1 MKQLAPSILSADF
14 ICLGEQLKQLQKLCI
29 HYLHIDVMDGMFVPS
44 ISFGMPVIASL
55 RKHTD
60 MFFDVHLMI
69 EEPIRYVNALR
80 QAGADGLTVHAEA
93 CTDLPGT
100 IAAIRESGAK
110 PAVCLSPKTPLSKLD
125 GILDQVDMV
134 LIMGVEPGFGG
145 QTLIWD
151 TLEKVKQLHKIRK
164 EQGLFFKIEIDGGV
178 TKENARAVAA
188 CGVDIVVAGTAVF
201 RGDIEENIHVL
212 QEETRRDKMLL
223 ENIPLGRTLEIY
235 IDREGYRYRLVSKV
249 EEAKSNQVCV
259 SLIASNGR
267 AFQFHAE
274 DDICI
279 VYRDADRLWEWTKV
293 KAGIAKLD
301 GEPVHIFQ
309 INDKGHSY
317 NRRNAYRV
325 QIGEETLIGY
335 YDVPGA
341 PRRLSEPPSPA
352 DEEEN
357 ADVIE
362 EIEPEIVRGVIKDV
376 SESGV
381 GLYSDFEFQLE
392 DGMFFDI
399 PSPYGMLHCRAEVVR
414 RDELRATNHKF
425 NFYYGC
431 EMTMTDRKLMKYIY
445 DIQIDILK
453 KTRGQ

>member
-1 MKQLAPSILSADF
+1 
-14 ICLGEQLKQLQKLCI
+14 
-29 HYLHIDVMDGMFVPS
+29 
-44 ISFGMPVIASL
+44 
-55 RKHTD
+55 
-60 MFFDVHLMI
+60 
-69 EEPIRYVNALR
+69 
-80 QAGADGLTVHAEA
+80 
-93 CTDLPGT
+93 
-100 IAAIRESGAK
+100 
-110 PAVCLSPKTPLSKLD
+110 
-125 GILDQVDMV
+125 
-134 LIMGVEPGFGG
+134 
-145 QTLIWD
+145 
-151 TLEKVKQLHKIRK
+151 
-164 EQGLFFKIEIDGGV
+164 
-178 TKENARAVAA
+178 
-188 CGVDIVVAGTAVF
+188 
-201 RGDIEENIHVL
+201 
-212 QEETRRDKMLL
+212 MLL

-317 NRRNAYRV
+317 SRRNAYRV

-445 DIQIDILK
+445 DIQRDILK
-453 KTRGQ
+453 KTEGSSILSFFGDSNLIRCNGIRCLQCRF

>member
-1 MKQLAPSILSADF
+1 M
-14 ICLGEQLKQLQKLCI
+14 KQLQKLCI

-93 CTDLPGT
+93 CADLPGT

-145 QTLIWD
+145 QTLIWE

-212 QEETRRDKMLL
+212 QEETTRRDKMLL

-445 DIQIDILK
+445 DIQRDILK

>member
-1 MKQLAPSILSADF
+1 
-14 ICLGEQLKQLQKLCI
+14 
-29 HYLHIDVMDGMFVPS
+29 
-44 ISFGMPVIASL
+44 
-55 RKHTD
+55 
-60 MFFDVHLMI
+60 
-69 EEPIRYVNALR
+69 
-80 QAGADGLTVHAEA
+80 
-93 CTDLPGT
+93 
-100 IAAIRESGAK
+100 
-110 PAVCLSPKTPLSKLD
+110 
-125 GILDQVDMV
+125 
-134 LIMGVEPGFGG
+134 
-145 QTLIWD
+145 
-151 TLEKVKQLHKIRK
+151 
-164 EQGLFFKIEIDGGV
+164 
-178 TKENARAVAA
+178 
-188 CGVDIVVAGTAVF
+188 
-201 RGDIEENIHVL
+201 
-212 QEETRRDKMLL
+212 MLL

-267 AFQFHAE
+267 AFQFRAE

-445 DIQIDILK
+445 DIQRDILK

>member
-1 MKQLAPSILSADF
+1 MEFMS
-14 ICLGEQLKQLQKLCI
+14 E
-29 HYLHIDVMDGMFVPS
+29 
-44 ISFGMPVIASL
+44 
-55 RKHTD
+55 
-60 MFFDVHLMI
+60 
-69 EEPIRYVNALR
+69 
-80 QAGADGLTVHAEA
+80 
-93 CTDLPGT
+93 
-100 IAAIRESGAK
+100 
-110 PAVCLSPKTPLSKLD
+110 
-125 GILDQVDMV
+125 
-134 LIMGVEPGFGG
+134 
-145 QTLIWD
+145 
-151 TLEKVKQLHKIRK
+151 
-164 EQGLFFKIEIDGGV
+164 
-178 TKENARAVAA
+178 
-188 CGVDIVVAGTAVF
+188 
-201 RGDIEENIHVL
+201 
-212 QEETRRDKMLL
+212 
-223 ENIPLGRTLEIY
+223 
-235 IDREGYRYRLVSKV
+235 
-249 EEAKSNQVCV
+249 
-259 SLIASNGR
+259 
-267 AFQFHAE
+267 
-274 DDICI
+274 
-279 VYRDADRLWEWTKV
+279 
-293 KAGIAKLD
+293 LD

-445 DIQIDILK
+445 DIQRDILK

>member
-1 MKQLAPSILSADF
+1 M
-14 ICLGEQLKQLQKLCI
+14 
-29 HYLHIDVMDGMFVPS
+29 
-44 ISFGMPVIASL
+44 
-55 RKHTD
+55 
-60 MFFDVHLMI
+60 
-69 EEPIRYVNALR
+69 
-80 QAGADGLTVHAEA
+80 
-93 CTDLPGT
+93 
-100 IAAIRESGAK
+100 
-110 PAVCLSPKTPLSKLD
+110 
-125 GILDQVDMV
+125 
-134 LIMGVEPGFGG
+134 
-145 QTLIWD
+145 
-151 TLEKVKQLHKIRK
+151 
-164 EQGLFFKIEIDGGV
+164 
-178 TKENARAVAA
+178 
-188 CGVDIVVAGTAVF
+188 
-201 RGDIEENIHVL
+201 
-212 QEETRRDKMLL
+212 
-223 ENIPLGRTLEIY
+223 
-235 IDREGYRYRLVSKV
+235 
-249 EEAKSNQVCV
+249 
-259 SLIASNGR
+259 
-267 AFQFHAE
+267 
-274 DDICI
+274 
-279 VYRDADRLWEWTKV
+279 

-445 DIQIDILK
+445 DITERYFEE
-453 KTRGQ
+453 TRGSSILPIFLGIAIL